1 MVTEYKD
8 ERGRIID
15 VSDLEFHGL
24 QIIESKK
31 GSVRSNH
38 YHKRGGHLLYVVSGK
53 MEYIE
58 CPVIPLN
65 AILAGQL
72 KTEEST
78 KRIVGA
84 GESVFT
90 RHLIAHKTT
99 FLEDTIMVCCP
110 TMRRTDGGYLD
121 DLVRCEL

>member
-38 YHKRGGHLLYVVSGK
+38 FHKRGGHLLYILSGK

-58 CPVIPLN
+58 ATVP
-65 AILAGQL
+65 AITAICGGMVE
-72 KTEEST
+72 TEQRT
-78 KRIVGA
+78 KIISA
-84 GESVFT
+84 GESIFT
-90 RHLIAHKTT
+90 GPMIAHKTT
-99 FLEDTIMVCCP
+99 FLEDTVMVCCP